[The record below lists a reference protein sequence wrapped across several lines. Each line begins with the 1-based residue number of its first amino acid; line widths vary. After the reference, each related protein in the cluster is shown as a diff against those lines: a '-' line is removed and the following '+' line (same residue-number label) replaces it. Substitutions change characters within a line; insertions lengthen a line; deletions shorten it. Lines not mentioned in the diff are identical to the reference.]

1 MKLYKTIS
9 FMALILFAAACNQ
22 HVKIDYPITQKGEQ
36 TDEYF
41 GNDVADPYRW
51 LENDTSAE
59 TGEWVKAQNEVTF
72 SYLAT
77 IPFRNALQERLTKIW
92 DYPKFGVP
100 FKKAGNYFYFKNDG
114 MQNQSVL
121 YVQNGL
127 DGDAR
132 VLLDPNKLAED
143 GTSAL
148 ASLSVSNDG
157 KYLGYCIAKAGSD
170 WNDIYV
176 LEVETGKVLE
186 DHIEWVKFSGISW
199 KGDGF
204 YYSCYDAP
212 ALGLALSN
220 KNEFHKVFYHKLG
233 NTRDKDIKV
242 WEDTKNPLRNFYAQ
256 VTEDER
262 FLVISESEST
272 SGNRMYVI
280 DLNVKNAK
288 PVQIGSSFDFDYN
301 VVDNVGD
308 DLLVITNEGAP
319 RRQLVKVNLSKPASS
334 DWLTIIPQKEEVL
347 ESVNLIGGKI
357 IVQYMKDAC
366 HHAYVYNMD
375 GKMLEEVAI
384 PGPGTLGG
392 MSGDKNNSEAF
403 YAFTSYIY
411 PTTIFKY
418 DVNKNT
424 SEVFRK
430 PEIDFKPED
439 FEIKQVFYRS
449 KDSTS
454 IPMFLVYK
462 KGIRMNGNNPT
473 LLYGYG
479 GFNISLT
486 PNFSIS
492 RLPFLQNG
500 GIYVVANIRG
510 GGEYGEEWH
519 KAGTKMQKQNVFDDF
534 IAAAEYLISHSY
546 TSPEKLAINGGS
558 NGGLLVGAVLN
569 QRPELFAAA
578 VPAVGVMD
586 MLRYNKFTIGWA
598 WASDYGTSED
608 SPEMFNYLKSYSPLH
623 SIKSGT
629 KYPATLVMTADH
641 DDRVVPAHSFKYIAA
656 LQEAQAGDAPVLIRI
671 ETKAGHGAGKPTS
684 KIIEEAADMWSFV
697 MYNLGMKPKF

>member
-1 MKLYKTIS
+1 
-9 FMALILFAAACNQ
+9 MALILFAAACNQ